1 MSGGFGVEKIK
12 SGKALVIIDDNEV
25 NKLLKEYKNMKKYMK
40 SSLYKVKTIDG
51 TEDVVKNLLKKYSD
65 DEDDLV

>member
-51 TEDVVKNLLKKYSD
+51 TEDVVNNLLKKYSD

>member
-51 TEDVVKNLLKKYSD
+51 TEDVVKNLL
-65 DEDDLV
+65 DEYGDTTDELV